1 LQRRNANSLRRIA
14 SLSSLLFRFLFSSA
28 ATFPAS
34 GNEASIVHA
43 VNSLHRDGA
52 QLSNRCGSEKKITF
66 LHLKLQPLTTR
77 IASRHAN
84 IVRTLRIKSRENF
97 HSEMKANFSF

>member
-1 LQRRNANSLRRIA
+1 MRRIA
-14 SLSSLLFRFLFSSA
+14 SLSSLLFRFLFSPA
-28 ATFPAS
+28 ATFPVS
-34 GNEASIVHA
+34 GNEASGVHP

-52 QLSNRCGSEKKITF
+52 QLSNGCRIEKKIIAVRIK
-66 LHLKLQPLTTR
+66 LHPHTTR
-77 IASRHAN
+77 SASRHAN